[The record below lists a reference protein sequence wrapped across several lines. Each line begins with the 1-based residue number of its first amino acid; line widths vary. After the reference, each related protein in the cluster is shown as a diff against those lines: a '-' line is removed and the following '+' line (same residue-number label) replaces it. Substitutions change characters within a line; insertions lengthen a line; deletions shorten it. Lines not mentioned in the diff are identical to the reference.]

1 MAPRFGRSGG
11 STTPPTPQQPVDLL
25 DHAEALPTATRKNL
39 TEVARKLAQSG
50 CLLAVRYDLGS
61 SRLVFYSVPERLS
74 PAQPALSPVY
84 QRPGRERVAK
94 GTVRLPNGDRWSGSI
109 EAAGE
114 GDQPA
119 LLTVERKSR
128 RRILEPADA
137 ALVIPSGEAD
147 ALLALLNGLVAQARR
162 EGILPRPR
170 ILP

>member
-1 MAPRFGRSGG
+1 MAPRSGRVGG
-11 STTPPTPQQPVDLL
+11 SATPPTPQPPVDVL
-25 DHAEALPTATRKNL
+25 DHAEALPAATRKNL
-39 TEVARKLAQSG
+39 TEVARRLARSG
-50 CLLAVRYDLGS
+50 CLLAARYDIRS

-84 QRPGRERVAK
+84 RRLGRERVAK
-94 GTVRLPNGDRWSGSI
+94 GSVRLPNGDRWSGSI

-114 GDQPA
+114 GDQAA

-128 RRILEPADA
+128 RRVLEPADA
-137 ALVIPSGEAD
+137 ALVIPPGEAE

-170 ILP
+170 TLR